1 MRTMKDQ
8 TREKLGNCAQIFQNN
23 QLGWWF
29 SPEHASDSPRGLVQ
43 TQSAACYSLAS
54 ECWFSRSAVR
64 PQKSSQVVLMLLFWG
79 RYFQN
84 HWTRLIGGINVE
96 SVPAYS
102 NHYFKENCQIR
113 KRVGAT
119 VKFLLLSL
127 VFVSIFIL
135 NLQAAWGPPSGKDV
149 GCWKLGWYVQNGK
162 RIQGDMNG
170 ALMASSAGCI
180 YPIDIKL

>member
-1 MRTMKDQ
+1 MKDQ
-8 TREKLGNCAQIFQNN
+8 TRENLGNCAQIFQNN

-29 SPEHASDSPRGLVQ
+29 SPEHASDSTRGLVQ

-54 ECWFSRSAVR
+54 ECWFSRSAVG

-102 NHYFKENCQIR
+102 NHYIKENCQIR
-113 KRVGAT
+113 KRVGGNCKVPTSEFSICVYFHTKAPSSLRAT
-119 VKFLLLSL
+119 IWQRCWLLEVRL
-127 VFVSIFIL
+127 VC
-135 NLQAAWGPPSGKDV
+135 AKW
-149 GCWKLGWYVQNGK
+149 
-162 RIQGDMNG
+162 
-170 ALMASSAGCI
+170 
-180 YPIDIKL
+180 